1 MELIIISNPD
11 YSEHEFENINLMFEH
26 GMECFHIRKPDY
38 TENQLS
44 QVLLNI
50 ASEFRSRIVLHD
62 HYSLVYKYNL
72 KGIHLT
78 SKFKSRNPWSVV
90 NEVISTAKN
99 NNKTLSTTAHTTDEL
114 MKLYDPYDYVF
125 LSPVFDSISKTFHKS
140 AINLADVKIILK
152 KKPYEFKVIAQGGID
167 ENNIAEVK
175 KAGFDGVSILGA
187 LWKSSDLICKYESLK
202 NKMNAGN

>member
-1 MELIIISNPD
+1 
-11 YSEHEFENINLMFEH
+11 
-26 GMECFHIRKPDY
+26 MECFHIRKPDY

-50 ASEFRSRIVLHD
+50 ASEYRNRIVLHD

-90 NEVISTAKN
+90 NEEISTAKN
-99 NNKTLSTTAHTTDEL
+99 NGKTLSTTAHTTDEL
-114 MKLYDPYDYVF
+114 VKLYDPYDYVF

-140 AINLADVKIILK
+140 AIKLAEVKKILK
-152 KKPYEFKVIAQGGID
+152 NKPYEFKVIAQGGID
-167 ENNIAEVK
+167 EKNISDIK
-175 KAGFDGVSILGA
+175 NAGFDGVSILGA
-187 LWKSSDLICKYESLK
+187 LWRNPDLVSKFESIKK
-202 NKMNAGN
+202 NLYG